1 MSDQKHLTS
10 SRRSTQ
16 QLVTTRRIAA
26 QTCNIGTN
34 TVQTWCFC
42 SNVRQTRPREWT
54 EQEEEEGRRQLVGLP
69 RRRVV
74 KTWHVGE
81 FHNRHQFKPVHI
93 MIVRKNGLQGAT
105 ASLALAGAMA
115 ARSGSWPSRGRRG
128 GCSRRQSVALCSS
141 GGQDMAMHPPC
152 RSTMNSGL
160 RLKSIPFCSRKL
172 P

>member
-1 MSDQKHLTS
+1 MPDQKHWTS
-10 SRRSTQ
+10 SRQSTQ
-16 QLVTTRRIAA
+16 QLVTKRRTAA
-26 QTCNIGTN
+26 QTCNSGTN

-42 SNVRQTRPREWT
+42 TNVRQTRPREWT

-93 MIVRKNGLQGAT
+93 MTVRKMNFK
-105 ASLALAGAMA
+105 
-115 ARSGSWPSRGRRG
+115 RPPPPWPLRGRRG

-152 RSTMNSGL
+152 HSTMNSGL